1 MDKKPAKYSE
11 LELFS
16 AHDPQD
22 PSQAPEVAPSSTPIA
37 LRSES
42 EAPQAFEPPHYY
54 DQHAAGWDAQKE
66 APYAPHDQAI
76 EHANSKSRIRKY
88 KRALIIGGI
97 VVGIVAAAIVGA
109 AVGVGVSR
117 NKTNDTSL
125 HGSSAAS
132 LSQNSTVSSSSSG
145 SVVSATST
153 TSSSPSSSSSAP
165 AASGTTGLAAYDCT
179 QSSLISSS
187 SGTSFKEECNTQY
200 AVNHPD
206 SDYYNTTAAI
216 RNLPGSPFIRYNM
229 QKCLDRCDQYNSDNP
244 SGGTL
249 GLMCRGVT
257 YYANLTQAFNM
268 WDKNGNCFLKSGR
281 GGFEGVGSD
290 PGVDWAHTESAYMA
304 CLGTVRGC

>member
-1 MDKKPAKYSE
+1 MDIKQAKHSE
-11 LELFS
+11 YALYS

-37 LRSES
+37 LRADSEGL
-42 EAPQAFEPPHYY
+42 QAFEPPHYY
-54 DQHAAGWDAQKE
+54 DQHATGWQAQKE
-66 APYAPHDQAI
+66 EPYAPHDQAV
-76 EHANSKSRIRKY
+76 EHANSKSRVRKY

-97 VVGIVAAAIVGA
+97 IVGIVAAAIVGA
-109 AVGVGVSR
+109 AVGVSVSR
-117 NKTNDTSL
+117 NKTSDSSL
-125 HGSSAAS
+125 RSSSNGSSAAS
-132 LSQNSTVSSSSSG
+132 LNNNTVSSSSSASG
-145 SVVSATST
+145 AST
-153 TSSSPSSSSSAP
+153 TSTSPTSTSSAP

-179 QSSLISSS
+179 NSSLISST

-206 SDYYNTTAAI
+206 SDYYNNTATL

-229 QKCLDRCDQYNSDNP
+229 QECLDRCDQYNSDNP
-244 SGGTL
+244 SGGTI

-257 YYANLTQAFNM
+257 YYANLTQAFSM

-281 GGFEGVGSD
+281 GGFEGSGSD
-290 PGVDWAHTESAYMA
+290 PGVDWTHTESAYMA